1 MMLWKQTIVPGIAAL
16 AVMLLGAA
24 AASGVDQMANAKI
37 RNPAPVT
44 TQTVAADGQPPLR
57 HLVLLG
63 LAEGSLPGGFPYDEP
78 REERYDEN
86 YQEKLHVEA
95 GISAWRLA
103 RRRGGKAK
111 GIQGRNELPSRSSAS
126 GMRGCGPEG
135 KMRQIEDLLAAGIR
149 RDDL

>member
-1 MMLWKQTIVPGIAAL
+1 MRLWKQTIVPGIAAL
-16 AVMLLGAA
+16 AVVLLGAA

-37 RNPAPVT
+37 RHPAPAT
-44 TQTVAADGQPPLR
+44 TQAVAADGRPPLR

-95 GISAWRLA
+95 GISA
-103 RRRGGKAK
+103 
-111 GIQGRNELPSRSSAS
+111 
-126 GMRGCGPEG
+126 
-135 KMRQIEDLLAAGIR
+135 
-149 RDDL
+149 